1 MTGPCRRTDLPSGH
15 HTHIDQFVRHGFHNL
30 KSSKMDDSS
39 SGLDNLGSFIR
50 FTGAT
55 VPARARY
62 IGESLSGLALGLV
75 CGQVGSNIAGLGPLV
90 PFIFGTWVRLCSV
103 LCIYVFS

>member
-1 MTGPCRRTDLPSGH
+1 
-15 HTHIDQFVRHGFHNL
+15 
-30 KSSKMDDSS
+30 MDDSS

-62 IGESLSGLALGLV
+62 IGESVATASLSGLALGLV